1 MLRSGAT
8 DSIENPMKKKI
19 IGITGCRSEYDII
32 YSVLKEMQKDESF
45 DVSLIVCGAH
55 LSGNFGYTVS
65 EIERDGFLIADRI
78 HNLVDSDLEAGKA
91 KGAGILMMGLSD
103 SLDRIQPDF
112 AMVVGDR
119 EEAIVTGIVCT
130 YLGIPLIHL
139 CGGDHTEPRTG
150 DVDEPV
156 RHATSKLA
164 NLHFVMNE
172 DHKER
177 LIRMGEEHWRVHN
190 TGNPA
195 LDRFKEIESMDK
207 KEILRYFQFNNEKDM
222 EKPLILV
229 IQHVISG
236 EVTDGARQIE
246 NTLEATTGLESNC
259 IINYPNSD
267 MGSRRMIDIIENYRK
282 LPNVR
287 VTRNIPRKEFVN
299 LLRNIDLLV
308 GNSSMALLEGSFLKV
323 PAINVGERNRDRM
336 NGGNVVFVEA
346 DTSKIEEMVRKILLD
361 KDYRECLMNCKLVYG
376 DGTASQRIVGQIK
389 ASHRPKSEL
398 ITKNITY

>member
-1 MLRSGAT
+1 
-8 DSIENPMKKKI
+8 MKKKI

-32 YSVLKEMQKDESF
+32 YSVLKEMQKDESL

-65 EIERDGFLIADRI
+65 EIERDGFQIDEKI
-78 HNLVDSDLEAGKA
+78 HNLIDSDHEIGKI
-91 KGAGILMMGLSD
+91 KGAAILMLGLSEA
-103 SLDRIQPDF
+103 LNRLKPDYV
-112 AMVVGDR
+112 MVVGDR
-119 EEAIVTGIVCT
+119 EEAIVTGVVCT

-139 CGGDHTEPRTG
+139 CGGDRTSPKEG

-172 DHKER
+172 EHKER
-177 LIRMGEEHWRVHN
+177 LIKMGEEPWRVCN

-195 LDRFKEIESMDK
+195 LDRFEEIESMDK
-207 KEILRYFQFNNEKDM
+207 NEILKYFQFNHEEDL

-236 EVTDGARQIE
+236 EVADGARQIK
-246 NTLEATTGLESNC
+246 NTLEATTRLECNC

-267 MGSRRMIDIIENYRK
+267 MGSREMIGVIERYKK
-282 LPNVR
+282 LPNAR

-308 GNSSMALLEGSFLKV
+308 GNSSMALLEGSFLRI
-323 PAINVGERNRDRM
+323 PAISVGQRNLNRM
-336 NGGNVVFVEA
+336 NGGNVVFVKA
-346 DTSKIEEMVRKILLD
+346 DTSKIEEMVRKILFD
-361 KDYRECLMNCKLVYG
+361 KEFSGNLKNCKSVYG
-376 DGTASQRIVGQIK
+376 DGNAASKIVDY
-389 ASHRPKSEL
+389 L
-398 ITKNITY
+398 KNINKTKVELTAKDITY

>member
-1 MLRSGAT
+1 
-8 DSIENPMKKKI
+8 MKKKI

-32 YSVLKEMQKDESF
+32 YSVLKEMQKDVSF
-45 DVSLIVCGAH
+45 DVSLVVCGAH

-78 HNLVDSDLEAGKA
+78 HNLIDSDREVGKA
-91 KGAGILMMGLSD
+91 KGAGILMVGLSD
-103 SLDRIQPDF
+103 SLDRLQPDYV
-112 AMVVGDR
+112 MVVGDR
-119 EEAIVTGIVCT
+119 EEAVVTGIVCT

-139 CGGDHTEPRTG
+139 CGGDRTSPKAG
-150 DVDEPV
+150 DVDESI

-164 NLHFVMNE
+164 DIHFTMNE
-172 DHKER
+172 AHKER
-177 LIRMGEEHWRVHN
+177 LLKRGEEPWRVCN

-207 KEILRYFQFNNEKDM
+207 NEILKYFQFNHKEDL

-236 EVTDGARQIE
+236 EVADGVRQIG
-246 NTLEATTGLESNC
+246 NTLEAVAALECNG

-267 MGSRRMIDIIENYRK
+267 MGSREMINVIERYRK

-287 VTRNIPRKEFVN
+287 ITKHIPRNEFVN

-308 GNSSMALLEGSFLKV
+308 GNSSMALLEGSFLKI
-323 PAINVGERNRDRM
+323 PAINVGERNRNRV
-336 NGGNVVFVEA
+336 NGGNVIFVDPEVA
-346 DTSKIEEMVRKILLD
+346 KIREITEKIIYHKEFSNSL
-361 KDYRECLMNCKLVYG
+361 KSCEPVYG
-376 DGTASQRIVGQIK
+376 NGNAAQKITKYLQGLNK
-389 ASHRPKSEL
+389 TKTEL
-398 ITKNITY
+398 IAKGITY

>member
-1 MLRSGAT
+1 
-8 DSIENPMKKKI
+8 MKKKI

-55 LSGNFGYTVS
+55 LSDNFGYTVS
-65 EIERDGFLIADRI
+65 EIERDGFLIADRV
-78 HNLVDSDLEAGKA
+78 HNLIDSDLEAGKA
-91 KGAGILMMGLSD
+91 KGAGLLMVGLSD
-103 SLDRIQPDF
+103 SLDRLQPDYV
-112 AMVVGDR
+112 MVVGDR
-119 EEAIVTGIVCT
+119 EEAVVTGIVCT

-139 CGGDHTEPRTG
+139 CGGDRTSPKEG
-150 DVDEPV
+150 DVDEPI

-164 NLHFVMNE
+164 NIHFTMNE
-172 DHKER
+172 AHEER
-177 LIRMGEEHWRVHN
+177 LLKMGEEPWRVYN

-207 KEILRYFQFNNEKDM
+207 KEILKYFQFNHEEDI

-236 EVTDGARQIE
+236 EVADGARQIE
-246 NTLEATTGLESNC
+246 NTLEATTRLECNC

-267 MGSRRMIDIIENYRK
+267 MGSREMISIIENYRK

-287 VTRNIPRKEFVN
+287 ITKHIPRKEFVN

-308 GNSSMALLEGSFLKV
+308 GNSSMALLEGSFLKI
-323 PAINVGERNRDRM
+323 PAINVGERNRNRM

-346 DTSKIEEMVRKILLD
+346 DTSKIEEMARKILFD
-361 KDYRECLMNCKLVYG
+361 KEFSNNLKNCQSVYG
-376 DGTASQRIVGQIK
+376 DGTAAHKIVDYLKNINK
-389 ASHRPKSEL
+389 TKVEL
-398 ITKNITY
+398 IAKDTTY